1 MLLALLL
8 AFRALL
14 LAFRALLLAFLE
26 HAFGFAFGDD
36 KESYLSSRPFKLD
49 GELVVGDLHNAY
61 DPTTPM
67 PPQRL

>member
-8 AFRALL
+8 ALL

-26 HAFGFAFGDD
+26 HAFGDD